1 MFEKQILPE
10 TLTQKLTTQG
20 SLRFYI
26 ISDAWILDR
35 HIKHWNI
42 ISKVFFIPRKYL
54 QLLNFYILNNIVI
67 IFFYAWVFYRY

>member
-1 MFEKQILPE
+1 MSEKQILPE

-35 HIKHWNI
+35 HIKSLKHNI
-42 ISKVFFIPRKYL
+42 
-54 QLLNFYILNNIVI
+54 
-67 IFFYAWVFYRY
+67 